1 MTSWDEDSQAWVEA
15 GDPAGPDGP
24 PPGER
29 TRRMSIVV
37 IVAAL
42 LAAAAGAGIWALVRD
57 GGGGGDSLDPAPP
70 AATGVLADPCDAVGS
85 DVTGEWELD
94 SPDPDR
100 RDEIPM
106 RACSWTSDRE
116 SVRLLVM
123 YSRDIPLE
131 PKPTPTSVHGV
142 RSAMVSGNDKGCVI
156 LWPTSFGKALVMAQQ
171 GSGSPDR
178 DVCDIAA
185 DFAEAVAPE
194 VPD

>member
-15 GDPAGPDGP
+15 GGPAGPDGP

-37 IVAAL
+37 ITAAL
-42 LAAAAGAGIWALVRD
+42 LAAAAGAGIWALVHD
-57 GGGGGDSLDPAPP
+57 GGGGGDAPDPAPP
-70 AATGVLADPCDAVGS
+70 AATGVLADPCDAVDS
-85 DVTGEWELD
+85 DVTGEWKLD

-131 PKPTPTSVHGV
+131 PKPTPTSVPGV
-142 RSAMVSGNDKGCVI
+142 RSAMVSGNAKGCVI

-171 GSGSPDR
+171 GTGSPDR
-178 DVCDIAA
+178 NVCDIAA

-194 VPD
+194 VPG